1 MENSIYL
8 GLSRQM
14 ALQLDMNVT
23 ANNIANSNTPG
34 FRAQNLVFE
43 EFIENTRSARSD
55 SADDE
60 LSFVYN
66 EGQYD
71 ITKPGALRVTNNTLD
86 IALVGPG
93 FFGVQGPGGEVNYSR
108 AGNLH
113 MNQNGTLVT
122 SAGFAVAD
130 QGGGPINIPP
140 FSTDI
145 KIDANGNVS
154 NQDGPIAQIMVQ
166 EFENP
171 QTLAPIGNNLYRSD
185 DAGEPATET
194 IVKQGHIEGSNVN
207 TVVEVTR
214 MIKILRSF
222 QSTQQLLTTENDR
235 LRSAIQ
241 KLTEGG

>member
-14 ALQLDMNVT
+14 ALQLDMDVT

-43 EFIENTRSARSD
+43 EFISD
-55 SADDE
+55 PKGADDE

-71 ITKPGALRVTNNTLD
+71 ITKPGALRVTGNTLD
-86 IALVGPG
+86 IALVGDG
-93 FFGVQGPGGEVNYSR
+93 FFGVQGPTGEVNYSR
-108 AGNLH
+108 AGNLQ
-113 MNQNGTLVT
+113 MSQDGTLIT
-122 SAGFAVAD
+122 SAGFPVAD

-140 FSTDI
+140 LSTDI
-145 KIDANGNVS
+145 KIDERGNVS
-154 NQDGPIAQIMVQ
+154 NQDGAIAQIMIQ
-166 EFENP
+166 EFQNP
-171 QTLAPIGNNLYRSD
+171 QILEPIGNNLYRSD
-185 DAGEPATET
+185 DPGLPATGT
-194 IVKQGHIEGSNVN
+194 IVRQGHVEGSNVD
-207 TVVEVTR
+207 TMVEVTR

-222 QSTQQLLTTENDR
+222 QSTQQLLQTENER

-241 KLTEGG
+241 KLTEAG